1 MKFDTAKGP
10 IAMLPP
16 GEYKI
21 IVEASREVGGKELV
35 EGPFKW
41 APGDEAQGSAR
52 GKEELG
58 VVTLKLTR

>member
-1 MKFDTAKGP
+1 VKFDTSKGP
-10 IAMLPP
+10 IASLAP

-35 EGPFKW
+35 EIPFKW
-41 APGDEAQGSAR
+41 APGTEAQASAK

-58 VVTLKLTR
+58 AITLKLTK